1 MVTITI
7 NEKDIDIPSNWAD
20 ITFEQ
25 FLGFSKLAK
34 SQKTEEELEQ
44 KYEDLDEELKSLQ
57 ITMDNIKFNTK
68 LACYFTDMTEDEI
81 AMCDMEKVEEILKC
95 ISFLQAE
102 YQPINIK
109 SFKVGDEEFI
119 LPLPGMVK
127 ENFGTYIEAEQIE
140 LNNRKLEAGIIEVLP
155 RQVAILCRKKGE
167 KRGLIDD
174 DLIDKRE
181 KLFHKLDMATV
192 WDVGFFLLRQEQ
204 LLMTSFLTSLKEEK
218 TTRQKLPQ
226 KEQ

>member
-109 SFKVGDEEFI
+109 SFKMGDEEFI

-218 TTRQKLPQ
+218 TTKQKLPQ

>member
-1 MVTITI
+1 MITVTI
-7 NEKDIDIPSNWAD
+7 NENDFDIPSNWTD

-34 SQKTEEELEQ
+34 SQKSQEEMQE
-44 KYEDLDEELKSLQ
+44 KYADLDEELKDLQ
-57 ITMDNIKFNTK
+57 MTMDNIKFNTK
-68 LACYFTDMTEDEI
+68 LACYFTNMTEDEM
-81 AMCDMEKVEEILKC
+81 AMCEMEKVEEILEALN
-95 ISFLQAE
+95 FLQVE

-109 SFKVGDEEFI
+109 SFKIGEEEFF

-140 LNNRKLEAGIIEVLP
+140 LNNKKLEAGILEVLP
-155 RQVAILCRKKGE
+155 RQAAILCKKKGE
-167 KRGLIDD
+167 EKGLVN
-174 DLIDKRE
+174 DKIVDERE
-181 KLFHKLDMATV
+181 AKFKKLDMATI

-204 LLMTSFLTSLKEEK
+204 LLMTNFLISLKEVK
-218 TTRQKLPQ
+218 TTKQKLQQ